1 MMSLVKAD
9 SWHYESE
16 YRILA
21 IPGTDWG
28 HKLGGRF
35 VYFAPE
41 MSPAARSN
49 SSTPGRVKI
58 PHRCDGVMDD
68 YASA

>member
-1 MMSLVKAD
+1 MSLLRYDTGIPHGRALSAVTAL
-9 SWHYESE
+9 
-16 YRILA
+16 RIVTVVA
-21 IPGTDWG
+21 
-28 HKLGGRF
+28 
-35 VYFAPE
+35 
-41 MSPAARSN
+41 PAARSN

>member
-1 MMSLVKAD
+1 MSSIGKSNYA
-9 SWHYESE
+9 
-16 YRILA
+16 
-21 IPGTDWG
+21 
-28 HKLGGRF
+28 
-35 VYFAPE
+35 
-41 MSPAARSN
+41 PAARSN